1 MLAQRLGKRVVIFP
15 NSFGPFLGNIEKHII
30 RKVLNKCDLIFA
42 REDISRRYL
51 QDLLDREVHYAPD
64 LGFSISSRKN
74 MQFDDDLLPKL
85 RTKVAVTMRPYRF
98 PEYSDGDKRYQRYID
113 EMFLL
118 SKSLIE
124 KGYHPVY
131 VAHTIGPSAHEDD
144 RIALNEVIERLTKAG
159 ISRQEYSYIDIPEM
173 NCFDITRLYSKVDYI
188 IGTRFHSVIF
198 AMVSLTPPI
207 AISYSGNKTV
217 GIMKDIGL
225 EEFVLDISEMDAGIV
240 LEKFEKLVSE
250 SDNVKNK
257 IKHYLGKCDSYN
269 EKLVDMIKGL
279 L

>member
-1 MLAQRLGKRVVIFP
+1 
-15 NSFGPFLGNIEKHII
+15 
-30 RKVLNKCDLIFA
+30 
-42 REDISRRYL
+42 
-51 QDLLDREVHYAPD
+51 
-64 LGFSISSRKN
+64 

-85 RTKVAVTMRPYRF
+85 RTVAVTMRPYRF

-118 SKSLIE
+118 SKSLID